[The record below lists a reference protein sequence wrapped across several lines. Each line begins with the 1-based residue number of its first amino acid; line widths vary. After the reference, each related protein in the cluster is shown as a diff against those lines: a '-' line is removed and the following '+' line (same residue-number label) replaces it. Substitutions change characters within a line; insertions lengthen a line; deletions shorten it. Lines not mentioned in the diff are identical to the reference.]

1 MLTAGVMLT
10 AELSQHWLQE
20 CKLKAVQEMV
30 PRFAAN
36 IDYAT
41 QPPPEG
47 PEALDPVVAVAQLY
61 QSKAHGESLASLV
74 SSCVW
79 ARRYGNVPC

>member
-1 MLTAGVMLT
+1 MCLHNPVCVMLK
-10 AELSQHWLQE
+10 AEVSQHWLQE

-30 PRFAAN
+30 QRFAAN

-61 QSKAHGESLASLV
+61 QSKAHGEGLASL
-74 SSCVW
+74 SSS
-79 ARRYGNVPC
+79 